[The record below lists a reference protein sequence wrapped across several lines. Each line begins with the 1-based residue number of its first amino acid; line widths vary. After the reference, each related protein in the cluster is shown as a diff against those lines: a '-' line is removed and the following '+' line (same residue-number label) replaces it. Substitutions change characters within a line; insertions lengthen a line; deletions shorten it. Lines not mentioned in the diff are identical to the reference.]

1 METVLLIIVI
11 GVINAYCFILGAKV
25 GQKVV
30 RQETIETNPIK
41 AIKGAIEEHKEA
53 QIKEA
58 EDDYYKALMHN
69 IDNYNGDSIGQV
81 EIPKRK

>member
-1 METVLLIIVI
+1 MEMALVIII
-11 GVINAYCFILGAKV
+11 CLNSIICFIIGAKI

-30 RQETIETNPIK
+30 RDETIETNPIK
-41 AIKGAIEEHKEA
+41 AIKGAIEEHKET
-53 QIKEA
+53 QMKEA

-81 EIPKRK
+81 EIPKVRK

>member
-1 METVLLIIVI
+1 METILLILVI
-11 GVINAYCFILGAKV
+11 CVINAYCFVIGAKV

-30 RQETIETNPIK
+30 RQEPIETNPIK
-41 AIKGAIEEHKEA
+41 ALNKAVEEHKEA

-81 EIPKRK
+81 EIPRRK